1 VEIISTQTLAGAEVL
16 ITGGAG
22 MIGSHI
28 ARLVARQGA
37 RVTVLDAMLP
47 LYGGNLFNLQG
58 LEDIIAFIRGDIR
71 DPELMATAVRGK
83 DIIFNLAGQ
92 VSYVDSNHDP
102 FLDLEINCNGHLR
115 VLEACR

>member
-1 VEIISTQTLAGAEVL
+1 VEIITRQTLAGAEVL

-28 ARLVARQGA
+28 ARLAAQQGA

-58 LEDIIAFIRGDIR
+58 LEDIIFIRGDIR

-83 DIIFNLAGQ
+83 ISSLTWRA
-92 VSYVDSNHDP
+92 
-102 FLDLEINCNGHLR
+102 R
-115 VLEACR
+115 